1 MAEQLSEK
9 STKFRDKYLSL
20 TGSII
25 DVHQGDKLFIETRI
39 FRTSEP
45 SDENINVIVKSIVKS
60 VKENSVTIENVETLG
75 VFKDPIKHNILKEI
89 DQSKFQSQFRQ
100 KDIQLL
106 KNGNW
111 GIVPSKTK
119 SGRNPDEY
127 DYKYRML
134 TFSSCES

>member
-9 STKFRDKYLSL
+9 STKFRDKYLSP

-75 VFKDPIKHNILKEI
+75 DFKDPIKRNILKEI
-89 DQSKFQSQFRQ
+89 DQSKFCF
-100 KDIQLL
+100 
-106 KNGNW
+106 
-111 GIVPSKTK
+111 
-119 SGRNPDEY
+119 
-127 DYKYRML
+127 
-134 TFSSCES
+134 